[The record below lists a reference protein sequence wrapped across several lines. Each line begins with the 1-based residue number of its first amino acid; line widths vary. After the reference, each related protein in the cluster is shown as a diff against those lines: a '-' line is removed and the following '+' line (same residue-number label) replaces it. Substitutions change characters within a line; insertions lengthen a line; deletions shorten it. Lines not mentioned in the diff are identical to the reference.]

1 MLVEFVVTTHRV
13 EFDMV
18 HVPDGHS
25 VDVEVITALLG
36 AEEALERGRNLLDGA
51 RGVIDSTM
59 FERRTA

>member
-1 MLVEFVVTTHRV
+1 
-13 EFDMV
+13 MV